1 MNLCSYCSRN
11 YICGNQ
17 ITKNYCTGFIK
28 MKDTTWVDKLYDKP
42 THTIDYKMEWLKQP
56 HREE

>member
-17 ITKNYCTGFIK
+17 ITQNYCTGFIK
-28 MKDTTWVDKLYDKP
+28 MEDTTWVDKLYQHEENRNKP
-42 THTIDYKMEWLKQP
+42 TELLKEK
-56 HREE
+56 RT